1 MLTKRWDRA
10 MRSWLL
16 ALIVVAAFTG
26 GAFAQEDKK
35 TDDLKPADPDTG
47 GSTVEE
53 ATLGL
58 LPTPFEKQGIKFA
71 VTYIGEV
78 LGNPTGG
85 AKQGAA
91 YEDRIN
97 FAADVYHRKPVPHV
111 RLNGAGK
118 FALYSGLE
126 RVEDRTLAAGV

>member
-1 MLTKRWDRA
+1 

-16 ALIVVAAFTG
+16 VLAVMVAFG
-26 GAFAQEDKK
+26 SSAFAQEDKK

-58 LPTPFEKQGIKFA
+58 LPNPFEKQGIKFA

-78 LGNPTGG
+78 STIRPAEPSRAPPTKIG
-85 AKQGAA
+85 
-91 YEDRIN
+91 
-97 FAADVYHRKPVPHV
+97 
-111 RLNGAGK
+111 
-118 FALYSGLE
+118 S
-126 RVEDRTLAAGV
+126 TLPPTLISRS